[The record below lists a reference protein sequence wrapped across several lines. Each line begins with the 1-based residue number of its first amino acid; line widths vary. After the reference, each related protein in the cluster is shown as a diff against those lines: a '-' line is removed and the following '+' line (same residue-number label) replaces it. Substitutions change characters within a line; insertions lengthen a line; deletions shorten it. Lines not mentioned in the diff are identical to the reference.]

1 MGKSRTVNTAIMEKI
16 VDRLAHGE
24 TLMDIVKADGMPSYR
39 AVTRAVAGDDE
50 LWELYRKGRILQAEY
65 YADRLNALAMEP
77 LPKDLDVRQLN
88 AEVNRRRLEIDTLKW
103 TTARNQPFGIRDK
116 KQDQPQA
123 QAFTISW
130 AGTDVEVTPPADNDD
145 ESSDKVTTH

>member
-1 MGKSRTVNTAIMEKI
+1 MGKSRTVNMAIMEKI
-16 VDRLAHGE
+16 VDRLAQGE
-24 TLMDIVKADGMPSYR
+24 TLVDIVKVKGMPTYR

-65 YADRLNALAMEP
+65 YADRLNGLAMEP
-77 LPKDLDVRQLN
+77 LPEGADVRKLN

-116 KQDQPQA
+116 KEDQPQS

-130 AGTDVEVTPPADNDD
+130 AGSDAEVNVAVDQEPEP
-145 ESSDKVTTH
+145 EQKVTKH